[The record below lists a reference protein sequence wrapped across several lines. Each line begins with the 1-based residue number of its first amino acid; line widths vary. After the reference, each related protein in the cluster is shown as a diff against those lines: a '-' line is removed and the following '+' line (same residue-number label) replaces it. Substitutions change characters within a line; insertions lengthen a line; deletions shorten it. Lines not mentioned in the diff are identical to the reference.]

1 MAFASALHASVP
13 PILINDSMDP
23 EAINVVLI
31 THYPSALRTL
41 TLIKLTSMTKL
52 LRYSSNQI

>member
-31 THYPSALRTL
+31 THYPSALRSL
-41 TLIKLTSMTKL
+41 T
-52 LRYSSNQI
+52 